1 MSSDPGLPGLRGLCG
16 RPWPTSITGQS
27 DKTTSHYFLFWV
39 EFIEGS
45 KLIESDTEIS
55 TRFRLSD
62 KQRDGSLVSV
72 AGFSPG
78 CLCLCQI
85 TLVRNTRRKILGSL
99 ESDLAK
105 DMQCLFLFC
114 NTMEFG
120 KYSRSCPTI
129 SLLLEWLWF
138 NVIETPRAWA
148 VAEWEAVAALLQLI
162 NVVTVQAVSFIL
174 KTIDPLPVDT
184 ARYQAMIV
192 DRELRCQELE
202 LLLES
207 SCCCCWVQLMN
218 AFNVQCSS
226 IVIQNFENNWFLT
239 C

>member
-1 MSSDPGLPGLRGLCG
+1 MSSDPGLLGLRGLCG

-78 CLCLCQI
+78 CFCLCQI
-85 TLVRNTRRKILGSL
+85 TLVRNIRRKILGSL

-105 DMQCLFLFC
+105 DMQCLV
-114 NTMEFG
+114 
-120 KYSRSCPTI
+120 YSFSTTPRNLDSIPERSNSSWPTI
-129 SLLLEWLWF
+129 SVF
-138 NVIETPRAWA
+138 HI
-148 VAEWEAVAALLQLI
+148 
-162 NVVTVQAVSFIL
+162 
-174 KTIDPLPVDT
+174 
-184 ARYQAMIV
+184 
-192 DRELRCQELE
+192 
-202 LLLES
+202 
-207 SCCCCWVQLMN
+207 
-218 AFNVQCSS
+218 
-226 IVIQNFENNWFLT
+226 IQKVLGMT
-239 C
+239 LV

>member
-78 CLCLCQI
+78 CFCFVRSPWSETSGEKYWAHLNLTWPKTCNVYSFSA
-85 TLVRNTRRKILGSL
+85 TLWNLENIPEAAQQYHFSWNDFDLMSLRRL
-99 ESDLAK
+99 
-105 DMQCLFLFC
+105 
-114 NTMEFG
+114 
-120 KYSRSCPTI
+120 
-129 SLLLEWLWF
+129 
-138 NVIETPRAWA
+138 
-148 VAEWEAVAALLQLI
+148 
-162 NVVTVQAVSFIL
+162 
-174 KTIDPLPVDT
+174 
-184 ARYQAMIV
+184 
-192 DRELRCQELE
+192 ELE
-202 LLLES
+202 LLLNEKQLLLS
-207 SCCCCWVQLMN
+207 SN
-218 AFNVQCSS
+218 S
-226 IVIQNFENNWFLT
+226 
-239 C
+239 

>member
-1 MSSDPGLPGLRGLCG
+1 MSSDRGLLGLRGLCG

-78 CLCLCQI
+78 CFCLCQI
-85 TLVRNTRRKILGSL
+85 TLVRNIRRQTLGSL

-105 DMQCLFLFC
+105 DMQCLV
-114 NTMEFG
+114 
-120 KYSRSCPTI
+120 YSFSTTPRNLERVLEGSNSSCPTKSVFHI
-129 SLLLEWLWF
+129 
-138 NVIETPRAWA
+138 
-148 VAEWEAVAALLQLI
+148 
-162 NVVTVQAVSFIL
+162 
-174 KTIDPLPVDT
+174 
-184 ARYQAMIV
+184 
-192 DRELRCQELE
+192 
-202 LLLES
+202 
-207 SCCCCWVQLMN
+207 
-218 AFNVQCSS
+218 
-226 IVIQNFENNWFLT
+226 IQKVLGMT
-239 C
+239 LV